1 MALEAVEP
9 QSVTPSHVAA
19 GVLLPFILSLV
30 GGSTDTISFL
40 GLNGLFTAHI
50 TGNLVILAARVV
62 AGNPAV
68 LAYIL
73 SVPVF
78 ILMLLLSSLLAERLE
93 RSGVKP
99 LRPLLSLELCLLLA
113 FFVLCVT
120 SHAPLASDSALFVAT
135 GMCGVAAMAVQ
146 TALVQICL
154 TNAPS
159 TAAMTSNVTQFVF
172 SVAELLFRRDGCEA
186 EQARKRIS
194 RTSPVLIGF
203 ALGCALGAAADAAW
217 GLWSLGAP
225 TALALLALVLSHPL
239 AGTK

>member
-1 MALEAVEP
+1 M
-9 QSVTPSHVAA
+9 TPSHLGA

-73 SVPVF
+73 AVPMF

-93 RSGVKP
+93 RSGIKP
-99 LRPLLSLELCLLLA
+99 LRPLMSLELCLLLA

-120 SHAPLASDSALFVAT
+120 SHVPLASDSALFVVT

-154 TNAPS
+154 ANAPS
-159 TAAMTSNVTQFVF
+159 TAAMTTNVTQFVF
-172 SVAELLFRRDGCEA
+172 SVAELLFRRDGTET
-186 EQARKRIS
+186 EQARKRIY

-203 ALGCALGAAADAAW
+203 ALGCALGAAAEGAW
-217 GLWSLGAP
+217 GLWSLGVP
-225 TALALLALVLSHPL
+225 TALSLLAIVVSLPGRVPY
-239 AGTK
+239 ATRN